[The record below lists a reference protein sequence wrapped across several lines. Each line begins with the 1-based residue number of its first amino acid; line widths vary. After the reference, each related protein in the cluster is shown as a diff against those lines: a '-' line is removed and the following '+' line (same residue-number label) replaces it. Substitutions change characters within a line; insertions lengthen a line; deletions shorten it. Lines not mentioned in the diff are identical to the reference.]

1 MSIIYRVQQKLINN
15 YVYLSKTNKLC
26 KHKHNA
32 KKRYPAGIYLFKI
45 YNKNTR
51 TRCEI
56 CLKKKQ
62 NLQLKNGNQGLHDS
76 KNYTEANYLEI
87 TCSTLLNL
95 VVAL

>member
-1 MSIIYRVQQKLINN
+1 MSIIYRVQQELINN

-56 CLKKKQ
+56 C
-62 NLQLKNGNQGLHDS
+62 
-76 KNYTEANYLEI
+76 
-87 TCSTLLNL
+87 
-95 VVAL
+95 